1 MGGDY
6 NAKHTAWGSR
16 VIDPRGRQLLRAAQ
30 MSDCT
35 FISGG
40 EPTYWPTDSRKI
52 PDILDLFIWKIV
64 SSNYAVAQ
72 NIYDLSSDHSP
83 MTYSEYM
90 RDI

>member
-1 MGGDY
+1 MSMPRLIDPLTIQPASIYSSLSWIMGGDY

-52 PDILDLFIWKIV
+52 PDILDLFI
-64 SSNYAVAQ
+64 
-72 NIYDLSSDHSP
+72 
-83 MTYSEYM
+83 
-90 RDI
+90 